1 MEESSLESALAGPD
15 RAEPEL
21 MEPEPAHRD
30 VMRVCENHYII
41 SKWKSNYLF
50 NKLFVSNIH
59 VILTK
64 QIKSSIY

>member
-30 VMRVCENHYII
+30 VMRVCENHYIM
-41 SKWKSNYLF
+41 SRHQMS
-50 NKLFVSNIH
+50 
-59 VILTK
+59 IL
-64 QIKSSIY
+64 I